1 MVKCISVSVNQETLD
16 LMDEYCKDYNVSR
29 SSLISTACTSYIQAQ
44 KGLPDVLVQ
53 LDELKEIVGKLQAE
67 KIASV

>member
-29 SSLISTACTSYIQAQ
+29 SGLISTACESYIQAQ
-44 KGLPDVLVQ
+44 KGLPDVLNQ
-53 LDELKEIVGKLQAE
+53 LDELREIVGKLQAE
-67 KIASV
+67 KIAPV